1 MARPKKA
8 DALDATSFVGIRIS
22 AEMRAKLKAMADQ
35 NGRDISGE
43 VRAALERHTGLKPKR
58 R

>member
-1 MARPKKA
+1 MARPKKS

-22 AEMRAKLKAMADQ
+22 AEMRAKLEVMAVQ

-43 VRAALERHTGLKPKR
+43 VRAALERHTGIKTKR